1 MLKLA
6 NVISCGNI
14 VAVPG
19 AAIEVRCHHKQPPP
33 LPESVRSV
41 LLKNRIMKKKFV
53 KKIKH
58 LSFAEELICMLSN
71 PCTERGGE
79 ENHVCKFFTILN
91 TLQVDFLQTGKIQR
105 SQLLHQTRSLSHI
118 AALQPT

>member
-19 AAIEVRCHHKQPPP
+19 AAIEVRCHHKQPSP

-41 LLKNRIMKKKFV
+41 LLKNRIMKNVFEEN
-53 KKIKH
+53 KH
-58 LSFAEELICMLSN
+58 LSFAEELICMLGN

-105 SQLLHQTRSLSHI
+105 SQLFHQTRSLSHI